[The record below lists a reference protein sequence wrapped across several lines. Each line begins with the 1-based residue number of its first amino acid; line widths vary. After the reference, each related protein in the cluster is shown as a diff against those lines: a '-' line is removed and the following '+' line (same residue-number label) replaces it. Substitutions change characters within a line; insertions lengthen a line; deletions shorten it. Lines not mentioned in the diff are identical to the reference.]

1 MKDFFAG
8 CWMIYM
14 FLAFLFVAFG
24 LWSGW
29 LLWVGLVVG
38 LWFAFHES

>member
-8 CWMIYM
+8 CWMLYM
-14 FLAFLFVAFG
+14 FLAFVFVMFG

-29 LLWVGLVVG
+29 LLWAGLVVG